1 MRTRRSIKIATAV
14 AALAAVLAVPAW
26 GATGSRSADATP
38 APSSITVNGS
48 ASIKVTPDIAIWTFS
63 VTSRNASARAALRA
77 NANDMARVL
86 AALKAAGIAAA
97 DLRTSQVSLGVRMS
111 QDGTSVTGYEAT
123 NSVTAKVRKQ
133 ASTGDIVDQAVEAG
147 ADGVSGPV
155 FQVSNQTALYR
166 QALAAAYDDAR
177 AKALNLAKQGGL
189 NLGKATSIAET
200 GSSQPILYAAG
211 AAKSMA
217 ADAATPVEAGESEV
231 DASVSVTFAVS

>member
-1 MRTRRSIKIATAV
+1 MRTRRSITFA
-14 AALAAVLAVPAW
+14 AALAALVAALAVPAW
-26 GATGSRSADATP
+26 GATGARSADATP
-38 APSSITVNGS
+38 STITVNGS
-48 ASIKVTPDIAIWTFS
+48 ASVKATPDIAIWTFS

-123 NSVTAKVRKQ
+123 NSVTAKVRKL
-133 ASTGDIVDQAVEAG
+133 ANTGDIVDTAVEAG
-147 ADGVSGPV
+147 ADGVNGPI

-166 QALAAAYDDAR
+166 QALTAAYDDAR

-189 NLGKATSIAET
+189 TLGKATSIAET
-200 GSSQPILYAAG
+200 GSSQPVLYAAG
-211 AAKSMA
+211 AAKSLA

-231 DASVSVTFAVS
+231 DASVSVTFSVS